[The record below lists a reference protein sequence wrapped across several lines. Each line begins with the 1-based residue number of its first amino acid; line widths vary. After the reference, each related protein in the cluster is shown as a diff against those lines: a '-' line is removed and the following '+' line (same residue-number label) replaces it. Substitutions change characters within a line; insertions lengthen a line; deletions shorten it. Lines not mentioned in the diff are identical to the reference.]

1 MGGPRP
7 QFAQS
12 HMKLLLVSTLF
23 LSTGAGDISRK
34 PSMGPTLGSLNL
46 VAKE

>member
-1 MGGPRP
+1 MGPRP
-7 QFAQS
+7 QSARS
-12 HMKLLLVSTLF
+12 HMKLLLASTLF
-23 LSTGAGDISRK
+23 LSTGAGGMSRK